1 MAEVVTELDLTDE
14 APEEP
19 GLTRPGLRPF
29 DPEPQ
34 RERLRGWIA
43 LGLLAMFALVL
54 LCSFISLWAGIDGDK
69 LQTVLTIL
77 VGPLVALVSA
87 ATGFYYGS
95 RADAPRPNGP
105 PLPRGS

>member
-1 MAEVVTELDLTDE
+1 MAEDVQELDLTDE
-14 APEEP
+14 DEEP
-19 GLTRPGLRPF
+19 AALGLVLPELRPF

-43 LGLLAMFALVL
+43 LGLLAMLALVL
-54 LCSFISLWAGIDGDK
+54 VCSFISLWAGIDGEK

-95 RADAPRPNGP
+95 HTDAPRPP
-105 PLPRGS
+105 P

>member
-1 MAEVVTELDLTDE
+1 MAEDVNELDLTDE
-14 APEEP
+14 MPLASELTSPE
-19 GLTRPGLRPF
+19 LRPF

-43 LGLLAMFALVL
+43 IGLLAMLALVL
-54 LCSFISLWAGIDGDK
+54 LCSFISLWLKIDNES
-69 LQTVLTIL
+69 LRNVLTIL

-95 RADAPRPNGP
+95 RVDAPRSS
-105 PLPRGS
+105 R

>member
-1 MAEVVTELDLTDE
+1 MAEDITELDLTDE
-14 APEEP
+14 APLDAALVVPE
-19 GLTRPGLRPF
+19 LRPF

-43 LGLLAMFALVL
+43 IGLLGMLAFVL
-54 LCSFISLWAGIDGDK
+54 LCSFVSLWLKIDNES
-69 LQTVLTIL
+69 LRNVLTIL

-95 RADAPRPNGP
+95 RAEAPRP
-105 PLPRGS
+105 PR

>member
-1 MAEVVTELDLTDE
+1 MAEDVTDVDLTDE
-14 APEEP
+14 MPLESGLPSPE
-19 GLTRPGLRPF
+19 LRPF

-43 LGLLAMFALVL
+43 LGLLAMLGLVF
-54 LCSFISLWAGIDGDK
+54 LCSFVSLWLKIDTES
-69 LQTVLTIL
+69 LRTVLTIL

-95 RADAPRPNGP
+95 RVEGLRPPR
-105 PLPRGS
+105 

>member
-1 MAEVVTELDLTDE
+1 MAEDFAELDLTDE
-14 APEEP
+14 APLAP
-19 GLTRPGLRPF
+19 GLLLPELRPF

-43 LGLLAMFALVL
+43 LGLLAMLALVL
-54 LCSFISLWAGIDGDK
+54 VCSFISLWAGINGEK

-95 RADAPRPNGP
+95 RSEAARPP
-105 PLPRGS
+105 P